1 MVPTQISAIPEFLI
15 IKHLHLINSRWSLI
29 VPALVQVFSIFLLRQ
44 HFQTI
49 PRELEDA
56 ALIDGAGHFKIIRHV
71 ILPLSW
77 PAIAAVC
84 IVTGQ
89 YIWNDFFWPNLFLS
103 SQSKMVAPLAL
114 VSFSDANGSGAL
126 GPGLRGGVDHARTHP
141 DRVRVPAAPA
151 DRGCR
156 LRRRQPMTRAV
167 GTGWPVLRTYRD
179 RALARVALPLGGI
192 GTGTVSLG
200 GRGDLRDWELTNRPG
215 KGFSPPHAFF
225 AIRAQAARSRSR
237 WRGPWR
243 ARSTTRCT
251 RVRSARRC
259 TTTDCRGSAAATFAT
274 AYPLARVESAST
286 TTCP

>member
-1 MVPTQISAIPEFLI
+1 MKTTWPARLGHWLLNLVLIVASVAMLLPILYTVITSFEPSDQQFKIPPVWIPHHVTLHSYRLIFSSIPFLTEILNSVLITVGVVVGSTAVAVLAAYAFARLTFRGSGVLFVGMLVALMVPTQISAIPEFLI

-126 GPGLRGGVDHARTHP
+126 GPVFAGVSIML
-141 DRVRVPAAPA
+141 VPILIGFVFLQ
-151 DRGCR
+151 RR
-156 LRRRQPMTRAV
+156 LTEGV
-167 GTGWPVLRTYRD
+167 GFAG
-179 RALARVALPLGGI
+179 
-192 GTGTVSLG
+192 VS
-200 GRGDLRDWELTNRPG
+200 R
-215 KGFSPPHAFF
+215 
-225 AIRAQAARSRSR
+225 
-237 WRGPWR
+237 
-243 ARSTTRCT
+243 
-251 RVRSARRC
+251 
-259 TTTDCRGSAAATFAT
+259 
-274 AYPLARVESAST
+274 
-286 TTCP
+286 